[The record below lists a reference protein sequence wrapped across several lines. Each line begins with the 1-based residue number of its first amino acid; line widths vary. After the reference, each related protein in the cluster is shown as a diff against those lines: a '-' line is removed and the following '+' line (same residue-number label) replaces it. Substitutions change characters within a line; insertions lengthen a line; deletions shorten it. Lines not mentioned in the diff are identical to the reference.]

1 MGGRSTRGCARGSPQ
16 WDTLRMENS
25 SHLHPSTPRTS
36 VPFWLLPPFHWKP
49 PLRGVRGEV
58 RMEKPSALVRGQRWP
73 RGPWQSLCP
82 AGHPC
87 PCREGPGGCAGSVH
101 VEREAV
107 RAGESK
113 QLHQAQAEGWFEDE
127 VVASSRSAL
136 DLHHVW
142 NVRNLQAGG
151 EGRGWGRWRCWGAEG
166 RGCRSQSQFLLFFCF
181 LFVQAGMISCFV

>member
-1 MGGRSTRGCARGSPQ
+1 
-16 WDTLRMENS
+16 
-25 SHLHPSTPRTS
+25 
-36 VPFWLLPPFHWKP
+36 
-49 PLRGVRGEV
+49 
-58 RMEKPSALVRGQRWP
+58 MEKPSALARGAVLAQRP
-73 RGPWQSLCP
+73 PGRACALQDIPVP
-82 AGHPC
+82 AE
-87 PCREGPGGCAGSVH
+87 RIPGGGAGSVH

-113 QLHQAQAEGWFEDE
+113 QLHQAQGEGWFEDE

-142 NVRNLQAGG
+142 NVRNLLAGG
-151 EGRGWGRWRCWGAEG
+151 EGWGWGRWRCWGEEG